1 VGDRAMLKNRA
12 KVQQPYLKIMLRLQ
26 FFGIPIFALVQNH
39 LSRKPGSDRK
49 IANSDLRFTKARHLN

>member
-26 FFGIPIFALVQNH
+26 FVGIPIFALVHNH
-39 LSRKPGSDRK
+39 LSRKAASERK
-49 IANSDLRFTKARHLN
+49 IANSDLHLTKARHLN